1 MLFSHDI
8 LRINVLQISTFRLKE
23 YSKKIAKSTNCLYAK
38 ALKKKRREN
47 FKTIGQQSQNRIL
60 VGNVFR
66 QYEESCQDHFIKIF
80 LSHIIRAAPTPNQLW
95 RITIKTFP
103 RKQWLPVVIQ
113 SRLRDSVKNFIF
125 HTWNTTGDPIL
136 YHIENNDK

>member
-1 MLFSHDI
+1 MPQRYGS
-8 LRINVLQISTFRLKE
+8 VE
-23 YSKKIAKSTNCLYAK
+23 
-38 ALKKKRREN
+38 KKRKEN
-47 FKTIGQQSQNRIL
+47 SGKIKGQQSQNRIL
-60 VGNVFR
+60 VGNEFQ

-113 SRLRDSVKNFIF
+113 SRLPDSVKNFNIYSIYGTQQLIQLF
-125 HTWNTTGDPIL
+125 IIL
-136 YHIENNDK
+136 KIIERMIDKKDRLRFPDN

>member
-1 MLFSHDI
+1 M
-8 LRINVLQISTFRLKE
+8 
-23 YSKKIAKSTNCLYAK
+23 
-38 ALKKKRREN
+38 N
-47 FKTIGQQSQNRIL
+47 F
-60 VGNVFR
+60 GNMNKVA
-66 QYEESCQDHFIKIF
+66 KIF
-80 LSHIIRAAPTPNQLW
+80 SSKSSSTTSSELPPPPSQLW